1 MRFPRLT
8 RFLGNPWVQDIA
20 LVIPFMIVGGF
31 ALAYTLTRPDSVSPL
46 SPALLLLTSL
56 PLVWRRRHPL
66 AVAAVV
72 VTLEIG
78 GLLLAGPN
86 GFFVGLQA
94 MIALYT
100 VGRHRSGRVVLFTGL
115 AAGLAYA
122 TPVMIRDYDPARP
135 FVVITSIVFSMLL
148 PFVSLGVGQFAR
160 LRGELKQ
167 RRQAEMREEAIRGE
181 RRRIARELHDVV
193 AHHLSVINALVGGAR
208 TVLPPEPAEAR
219 EALEAAEQSA
229 RQALSEMRQLLQVLR
244 ADTADGPDAATG
256 VGASRLPELVEKS
269 GNASLHV
276 HGEPV
281 QLPTAVDH
289 AVYRVVQ
296 EALTNTRKHAPGSRA
311 GVRLAYLSQ
320 AVEVEVVD
328 DGSPGKNAAAGS
340 GFGLGG
346 MAERVAL
353 CGGRLETGP
362 RPRGGFRV
370 YALLPLE
377 RA

>member
-20 LVIPFMIVGGF
+20 LVAPFMIAGGF
-31 ALAYTLTRPDSVSPL
+31 TLAYTLVRPGPVGPL
-46 SPALLLLTSL
+46 SPALLLITSL

-66 AVAAVV
+66 AVAALVV
-72 VTLEIG
+72 ALDVTG
-78 GLLLAGPN
+78 PLLTGPDSIYL
-86 GFFVGLQA
+86 GVQA
-94 MIALYT
+94 MIALYS
-100 VGRHRSGRVVLFTGL
+100 VGRYRAGRAVLFTGL

-122 TPVMIRDYDPARP
+122 TLVTIRDYDPARP
-135 FVVITSIVFSMLL
+135 LMVITAIVFSVLM
-148 PFVSLGVGQFAR
+148 PFFSLGIGQFVR

-256 VGASRLPELVEKS
+256 VGASRLPELIEKS
-269 GNASLHV
+269 GNASLRV

-281 QLPTAVDH
+281 HLPTAIDH

-328 DGSPGKNAAAGS
+328 DGSPVKSAAAGS